1 MRWRSGGPDRWSSR
15 AGPRACGRRC
25 ERTSAEDTVMCGI
38 IGYIGSR
45 EAVPLLLDG
54 LKRLEYRGYDSAGLA
69 VLRDGKIDVRRSVG
83 KLANLVKAVNG
94 AGLNGTAG
102 IGHTRWATH
111 GKPSEQNAHPHR
123 SGPLVLVHNGII
135 ENYAALK
142 ARLHQEGYRFESET
156 DTEVM
161 AYLFARNLKDGHGLE
176 GAVRAAIKEVRGSY
190 AIAVLCEGEPQ
201 TIIAARSGCPLVV
214 GMSEHGAFAASD
226 VTAILAHTRDVVFLE
241 DDDLAVLSTNTLVVK
256 DAKGKPVT
264 RAATQ
269 IAWDAAAAEKG
280 GYPHFMLKEIHEQP
294 QTILDTMRGRYTF
307 ERGEADLP
315 DIGLSPAQFADVQR
329 VWIVACGTSWHAA
342 LVGKYLIEEMVRAPV
357 QVDIG
362 SEFRYRNPLI
372 GPNDLLIAISQSGET
387 ADTLAAAREAKRQG
401 ARMVSICNVVGS
413 TLARESDGVLYTHA
427 GPEIGVAS
435 TKAFTAQ
442 LTALYLLALH
452 LGRVRGTVSVE
463 EGRAW
468 LDRFVTLPTHV
479 QHLLGREAELIAIAK
494 RYHTKRNFLYQGR
507 GINYPIA
514 LEGALK
520 LKEISYIHAEGYAA
534 GEMKHGPIALI
545 DKDMPV
551 VVLAP
556 RDRLYEKTV
565 SNLME
570 VKARGAPVI
579 VFVTAGEREL
589 GRAADAVFTVPDVH
603 PLLSP
608 ILFAVPLQLLAYHI
622 AVLRGTDVDQPR
634 NLAKSVIARSAAT
647 KQSIVLKASAR
658 LLRFARNDRS

>member
-1 MRWRSGGPDRWSSR
+1 
-15 AGPRACGRRC
+15 
-25 ERTSAEDTVMCGI
+25 MCGI
-38 IGYIGSR
+38 VGYIGNQ

-54 LKRLEYRGYDSAGLA
+54 LKRLEYRGYDSAGVA
-69 VLRDGKIDVRRSVG
+69 VLCNGKIDVRRSVG
-83 KLANLVKAVNG
+83 KLMNLEKALNG
-94 AGLNGTAG
+94 MQLNGTIG

-123 SGPLVLVHNGII
+123 SGSLVLVHNGII
-135 ENYAALK
+135 ENYATLK
-142 ARLHQEGYRFESET
+142 ARLQSEGYRFESET

-161 AYLFARNLKDGHGLE
+161 AHLIARNMKTGLKLE
-176 GAVRAAIKEVRGSY
+176 DAVRAATRDVRGSY
-190 AIAVLCEGEPQ
+190 AIAVVCEGEPGV
-201 TIIAARSGCPLVV
+201 IVAARSGCPLVI
-214 GMSEHGAFAASD
+214 GMGEHGAFVASD
-226 VTAILAHTRDVVFLE
+226 VTAILAHTRDVVYLE
-241 DDDLAVLSTNTLVVK
+241 DGELAVLSGQGLAVK
-256 DAKGKPVT
+256 DAEAKPVT
-264 RAATQ
+264 RAATR

-294 QTILDTMRGRYTF
+294 QTILDTMRGRYTY

-315 DIGLSPAQFADVQR
+315 DIGLTPAQFAETHR
-329 VWIVACGTSWHAA
+329 IWIVACGTSWHAA

-372 GPNDLLIAISQSGET
+372 GKNDLLVAISQSGET
-387 ADTLAAAREAKRQG
+387 ADTLAAIREARKQG
-401 ARMVSICNVVGS
+401 ARVLSICNVVGS
-413 TLARESDGVLYTHA
+413 SLVRESDGMLYTHA

-452 LGRVRGTVSVE
+452 LGRVRGVVSE
-463 EGRAW
+463 QQGKAW

-479 QHLLGREAELIAIAK
+479 QHLLDREAELVSIAK
-494 RYHTKRNFLYQGR
+494 RYHTKRNFLYLGR

-551 VVLAP
+551 VMLAP
-556 RDRLYEKTV
+556 RDHLYEKTV

-579 VFVTAGEREL
+579 ALVTGGEREL
-589 GRAADAVFTVPDVH
+589 GKTADAVFTIPDVH
-603 PLLSP
+603 PLMSP
-608 ILFAVPLQLLAYHI
+608 ILFTVPLQLLAYHI

-634 NLAKSVIARSAAT
+634 NLAKSVT
-647 KQSIVLKASAR
+647 VE
-658 LLRFARNDRS
+658 